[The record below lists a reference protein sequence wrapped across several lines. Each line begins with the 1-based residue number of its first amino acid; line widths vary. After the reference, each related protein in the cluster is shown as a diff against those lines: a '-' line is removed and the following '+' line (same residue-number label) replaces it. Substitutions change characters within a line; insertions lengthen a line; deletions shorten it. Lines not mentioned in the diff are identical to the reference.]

1 MWSTVFRVTRSREY
15 CKRDRRPTPTGPF
28 RHHERRAPSTA
39 GTDGITQ
46 RARGDLARQVSIRPS
61 CALVVPTTAR
71 QAARD
76 GSGSSSPVRHVAGAA
91 GNRGRWVRSD
101 ERGHNG
107 RRCRRTD
114 APHRFARRGRKG
126 KEETTRV
133 RSRTAPLVTIAN
145 DETLRL
151 ESPRARPCPE
161 GTLPLL
167 PQPLPS
173 TPDDRSVC
181 IKELRGGGAPCY
193 GKTRS
198 DEPGHTHTKRGGEPA
213 RTAPLVLAHR
223 AVHMNVTT
231 LEIVWWISL
240 SEPPSEAFAT
250 RQMETVCTGPC
261 DSGEKAND
269 LPAPRRAPTR
279 SPAGTPACPRRSP
292 SPPRSL
298 HATRPPR

>member
-46 RARGDLARQVSIRPS
+46 RARGDWAGQVSIRPS

-76 GSGSSSPVRHVAGAA
+76 GSGSSSPVRHVAGVAWK
-91 GNRGRWVRSD
+91 RGRRVRSD
-101 ERGHNG
+101 ERANRG
-107 RRCRRTD
+107 RRCRPAN
-114 APHRFARRGRKG
+114 APHRFARGDGKG
-126 KEETTRV
+126 KAETTRGRV
-133 RSRTAPLVTIAN
+133 RSGTAPLVTIAN

-181 IKELRGGGAPCY
+181 IEELRGGGAPCY

-213 RTAPLVLAHR
+213 RTAPLVLAHC

-231 LEIVWWISL
+231 LEIVWWS
-240 SEPPSEAFAT
+240 SSSKPPSEAF
-250 RQMETVCTGPC
+250 VTGQTSTLCPGPR
-261 DSGEKAND
+261 DSG
-269 LPAPRRAPTR
+269 
-279 SPAGTPACPRRSP
+279 
-292 SPPRSL
+292 
-298 HATRPPR
+298 